1 MTLRIRVLN
10 GKFRKF
16 FLTSNFR
23 SSNKLIVIVVQN
35 SIHSFSALISEI
47 PVRNHSV
54 RVRRLAWEE
63 RFEEYEL
70 SPNFADFFGERS
82 EIYITRNQIHEQQD
96 PVRKCLEVLLWGYPS
111 GMRGNYHSQY
121 LASIAYIAKSA
132 SENKDWPDY
141 YSALKC
147 INGVGLSTITK
158 LAYFF
163 GKTFGG
169 HQALI
174 LDSRLIT
181 IFQKMVWP
189 EFHKLN
195 HLNVNNAFRHYLLF
209 LQIICEISK
218 TMNSVTPD
226 QIEFF
231 LFALGNSFAVEP
243 SCINKNF
250 PYMGKP
256 A

>member
-1 MTLRIRVLN
+1 MVLIRTIILN
-10 GKFRKF
+10 YM
-16 FLTSNFR
+16 
-23 SSNKLIVIVVQN
+23 QN
-35 SIHSFSALISEI
+35 TIHGFSALISGM

-54 RVRRLAWEE
+54 RVQRFMWEE
-63 RFEEYEL
+63 KFEKYEL
-70 SPNFADFFGERS
+70 SANFADFFGECS

-111 GMRGNYHSQY
+111 GMRGNYHNEY
-121 LASIAYIAKSA
+121 LASIANIAKSA
-132 SENKDWPDY
+132 SDNKDWPDY
-141 YSALKC
+141 YSALKR

-189 EFHKLN
+189 EFRKLN

-209 LQIICEISK
+209 LQIICDLSK

-231 LFALGNSFAVEP
+231 LFTLGNSFAVKP
-243 SCINKNF
+243 SCINNNF
-250 PYMGKP
+250 PFMGKP